1 MFHISSNSHL
11 VVLVRGADIVKP
23 ILCSPR
29 LNDRTRAMEH
39 WSIRRSLDAGPV
51 DEQHLGRKRTSGHD
65 CHLNGML
72 SSRPSQVGHQLELP
86 EDDAGGEEEEEAG
99 EEHGEEDEQ
108 VDVQLILSEEYV
120 PESWLVDILAFGTVE
135 NEVEF
140 GGAEIVRG
148 LRKVD
153 DQSVLHILDIEH
165 LVRVGEGGEGGEPVS
180 VDLSH

>member
-39 WSIRRSLDAGPV
+39 WSIRRSLAASSV
-51 DEQHLGRKRTSGHD
+51 DKQHLGRKRTSRHD

-108 VDVQLILSEEYV
+108 VDVELILSEEYV

-140 GGAEIVRG
+140 CGSQV
-148 LRKVD
+148 V
-153 DQSVLHILDIEH
+153 
-165 LVRVGEGGEGGEPVS
+165 
-180 VDLSH
+180 